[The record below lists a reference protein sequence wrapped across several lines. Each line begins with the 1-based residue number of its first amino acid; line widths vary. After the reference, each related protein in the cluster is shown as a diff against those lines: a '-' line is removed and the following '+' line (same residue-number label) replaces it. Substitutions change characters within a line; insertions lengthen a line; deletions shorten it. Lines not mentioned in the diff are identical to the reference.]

1 MMNEDKSKGAVI
13 EGTGVYTSIM
23 VLSVLCTEVI
33 VGAKLNLLGEGLGYY
48 VVNEVGYLVFYWW
61 LLRKI
66 VHKVIDVTY
75 NKLTEGKEL
84 TKFKTHDCLKLR
96 DDLTLKYYSYTVS
109 VLFIFSVIKMIV
121 VFK

>member
-48 VVNEVGYLVFYWW
+48 VVNEVGYLVFPVAGS
-61 LLRKI
+61 KPPAGCTGC
-66 VHKVIDVTY
+66 VTGWV
-75 NKLTEGKEL
+75 TGCTGAPEGCVTCCPVAGSKAP
-84 TKFKTHDCLKLR
+84 
-96 DDLTLKYYSYTVS
+96 
-109 VLFIFSVIKMIV
+109 
-121 VFK
+121 